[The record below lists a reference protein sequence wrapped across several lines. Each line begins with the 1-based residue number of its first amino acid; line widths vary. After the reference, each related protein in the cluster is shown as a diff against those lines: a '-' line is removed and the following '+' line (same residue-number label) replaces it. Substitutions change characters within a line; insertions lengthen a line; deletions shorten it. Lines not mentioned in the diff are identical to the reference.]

1 MKKEKEKI
9 TNIPT
14 EKKIKNKKDK
24 TATFN
29 LIEVIVIIIMT
40 SLVVSVSTGIIV
52 YKNYYKIDKTSSNK
66 DYLKELEYAYNNIL
80 NSYVEKVDEKELTN
94 AAIKGMYNYLGDP
107 YTSYLD
113 KDSTDNLM
121 DRLKGE
127 YKGIGVEI
135 TTNESGTV
143 VMTVFENSPAEEAG
157 IMVGDIITKVKG
169 VDVNGKTTSE
179 VSNMIKS
186 TNGNVE
192 IEVNRGGITKTLT
205 LKVSTVRIKSV
216 IKNKYDKTGY
226 LRIET
231 FSNTTY
237 KQFKENLETLEK
249 DGIENLIVDVRNNG
263 GGFLNSAVE
272 IAELFVEK
280 GKPIYGLQTKD
291 KKEMYK
297 DTTKE
302 KRDYK
307 VIVLINGGSAS
318 ASEVLAAALKES
330 YGATL
335 LGTKSYGKG
344 TVQDTSEL
352 ESGGMIKYTTAY
364 WLTPKGVTINEKG
377 LTPDIEVTGS
387 FKDGMTLEN
396 DVELQ
401 TAINN
406 LKQIYTKRKKKLGLD
421 LVLCYNIISERGY
434 L

>member
-9 TNIPT
+9 TNIPK
-14 EKKIKNKKDK
+14 EKKIKNKKEK
-24 TATFN
+24 IATFN

-113 KDSTDNLM
+113 EDSTDNLM

-186 TNGNVE
+186 TNGNIE

-205 LKVSTVRIKSV
+205 LKVSTVSIKSV

-237 KQFKENLETLEK
+237 KQFKESLESLEK

-302 KRDYK
+302 KRNYK

-387 FKDGMTLEN
+387 FEDGMTLEN
-396 DVELQ
+396 DIELQ

-406 LKQIYTKRKKKLGLD
+406 LK
-421 LVLCYNIISERGY
+421 
-434 L
+434 

>member
-9 TNIPT
+9 TNMPK

-205 LKVSTVRIKSV
+205 LKVSTVSIKSV

-364 WLTPKGVTINEKG
+364 WLTPKGITINEKG

-406 LKQIYTKRKKKLGLD
+406 LK
-421 LVLCYNIISERGY
+421 
-434 L
+434 

>member
-1 MKKEKEKI
+1 MKKEKEKEKV
-9 TNIPT
+9 TNMQK

-24 TATFN
+24 IATFN

-205 LKVSTVRIKSV
+205 LKVSTVSIKSV

-237 KQFKENLETLEK
+237 KQFKESLETLEK

-302 KRDYK
+302 KREYK

-387 FKDGMTLEN
+387 FKDGMILEN

-406 LKQIYTKRKKKLGLD
+406 LK
-421 LVLCYNIISERGY
+421 
-434 L
+434 

>member
-14 EKKIKNKKDK
+14 EKIIKNKKDK

-169 VDVNGKTTSE
+169 IDVNGKTTSE

-307 VIVLINGGSAS
+307 VMVLINGGSAS

-406 LKQIYTKRKKKLGLD
+406 LK
-421 LVLCYNIISERGY
+421 
-434 L
+434 

>member
-169 VDVNGKTTSE
+169 IDVNGKTTSE

-205 LKVSTVRIKSV
+205 LKVSTVSIKSV
-216 IKNKYDKTGY
+216 VKNKYDKTGY

-237 KQFKENLETLEK
+237 KQFKESLEALEK

-272 IAELFVEK
+272 IAELFVGK

-307 VIVLINGGSAS
+307 VMVLINGGSAS

-406 LKQIYTKRKKKLGLD
+406 LK
-421 LVLCYNIISERGY
+421 
-434 L
+434 

>member
-127 YKGIGVEI
+127 YKGIGIEI

-205 LKVSTVRIKSV
+205 LKVSTVSIKSV

-406 LKQIYTKRKKKLGLD
+406 LK
-421 LVLCYNIISERGY
+421 
-434 L
+434 

>member
-1 MKKEKEKI
+1 MKKEKEKEKI
-9 TNIPT
+9 TNMPK

-24 TATFN
+24 IATFN

-205 LKVSTVRIKSV
+205 LKVSTVSIKSV
-216 IKNKYDKTGY
+216 VKNKYDKTGY

-237 KQFKENLETLEK
+237 KQFKESLETLEK

-387 FKDGMTLEN
+387 FKDKMTLEN

-406 LKQIYTKRKKKLGLD
+406 LK
-421 LVLCYNIISERGY
+421 
-434 L
+434 

>member
-1 MKKEKEKI
+1 MKKEKEKEKI
-9 TNIPT
+9 TKVPK

-205 LKVSTVRIKSV
+205 LKVSTVSIKSV
-216 IKNKYDKTGY
+216 VKNKYDKTGY

-237 KQFKENLETLEK
+237 KQFKESLETLEK

-318 ASEVLAAALKES
+318 ASEVLASALKES

-387 FKDGMTLEN
+387 FKDEMTLEN

-406 LKQIYTKRKKKLGLD
+406 LK
-421 LVLCYNIISERGY
+421 
-434 L
+434 

>member
-1 MKKEKEKI
+1 MKKEKEKEKI
-9 TNIPT
+9 TNMPK

-169 VDVNGKTTSE
+169 IDVNGKTTSE

-205 LKVSTVRIKSV
+205 LKVSTVSIKSV
-216 IKNKYDKTGY
+216 VKNKYDKTGY

-237 KQFKENLETLEK
+237 KQFKESLETLEK

-387 FKDGMTLEN
+387 FKDEMTLEN

-406 LKQIYTKRKKKLGLD
+406 LK
-421 LVLCYNIISERGY
+421 
-434 L
+434 

>member
-205 LKVSTVRIKSV
+205 LKVSTVSIKSV

-237 KQFKENLETLEK
+237 KQFKESLETLEK

-377 LTPDIEVTGS
+377 LTPDFEVTGS
-387 FKDGMTLEN
+387 FKDDMTLEN

-406 LKQIYTKRKKKLGLD
+406 LK
-421 LVLCYNIISERGY
+421 
-434 L
+434 

>member
-1 MKKEKEKI
+1 MIIKKKEKEKI
-9 TNIPT
+9 TNMPK

-24 TATFN
+24 IATFN

-205 LKVSTVRIKSV
+205 LKVSTVSIKSV

-237 KQFKENLETLEK
+237 KQFKESLETLEK

-272 IAELFVEK
+272 IAELFIEK

-387 FKDGMTLEN
+387 FKDEMTLEN

-406 LKQIYTKRKKKLGLD
+406 LK
-421 LVLCYNIISERGY
+421 
-434 L
+434 

>member
-1 MKKEKEKI
+1 MKKEKEKEKV
-9 TNIPT
+9 TNMQK

-24 TATFN
+24 IATFN

-157 IMVGDIITKVKG
+157 IMVEDIITKVKG

-205 LKVSTVRIKSV
+205 LKVSTVSIKSV

-237 KQFKENLETLEK
+237 KQFKESLETLEK

-406 LKQIYTKRKKKLGLD
+406 LK
-421 LVLCYNIISERGY
+421 
-434 L
+434 

>member
-205 LKVSTVRIKSV
+205 LKVSTVSIKSV

-237 KQFKENLETLEK
+237 KQFKESLESLEK

-280 GKPIYGLQTKD
+280 GKSIYGLQTKD

-406 LKQIYTKRKKKLGLD
+406 LK
-421 LVLCYNIISERGY
+421 
-434 L
+434 

>member
-9 TNIPT
+9 TNMPK

-205 LKVSTVRIKSV
+205 LKVSTVSIKSV
-216 IKNKYDKTGY
+216 VKNKYDKTGY

-237 KQFKENLETLEK
+237 KQFKESLETLEK

-307 VIVLINGGSAS
+307 VMVLINGGSAS

-387 FKDGMTLEN
+387 FKDGMILEN

-406 LKQIYTKRKKKLGLD
+406 LK
-421 LVLCYNIISERGY
+421 
-434 L
+434 

>member
-1 MKKEKEKI
+1 MKKEKEKEKI
-9 TNIPT
+9 TNMPK

-24 TATFN
+24 IATFN

-205 LKVSTVRIKSV
+205 LKVSTVSIKSV

-237 KQFKENLETLEK
+237 KQFKESLETLEK
-249 DGIENLIVDVRNNG
+249 EGIENLIVDVRNNG

-377 LTPDIEVTGS
+377 LTPDIEVIGS
-387 FKDGMTLEN
+387 FKDEMTLEN

-406 LKQIYTKRKKKLGLD
+406 LK
-421 LVLCYNIISERGY
+421 
-434 L
+434 

>member
-14 EKKIKNKKDK
+14 EKIIKNKKDK

-406 LKQIYTKRKKKLGLD
+406 LK
-421 LVLCYNIISERGY
+421 
-434 L
+434 

>member
-205 LKVSTVRIKSV
+205 LKVSTVSIKSV
-216 IKNKYDKTGY
+216 VKNKYDKTGY

-307 VIVLINGGSAS
+307 VMVLINGGSAS

-406 LKQIYTKRKKKLGLD
+406 LK
-421 LVLCYNIISERGY
+421 
-434 L
+434 

>member
-1 MKKEKEKI
+1 MKKEKEKEKI
-9 TNIPT
+9 TNMPK

-24 TATFN
+24 IATFN

-205 LKVSTVRIKSV
+205 LKVSTVSIKSV
-216 IKNKYDKTGY
+216 VKNKYDKTGY

-237 KQFKENLETLEK
+237 KQFKESLETLEK

-335 LGTKSYGKG
+335 LGSKSYGKG

-387 FKDGMTLEN
+387 FKDEMTLEN

-406 LKQIYTKRKKKLGLD
+406 LK
-421 LVLCYNIISERGY
+421 
-434 L
+434 

>member
-1 MKKEKEKI
+1 MKKDKEKI
-9 TNIPT
+9 TNIPK
-14 EKKIKNKKDK
+14 EKKIKNKKEK
-24 TATFN
+24 IATFN

-113 KDSTDNLM
+113 EDSTDNLM

-135 TTNESGTV
+135 TANESGTV

-169 VDVNGKTTSE
+169 IDVSGKTTSE

-186 TNGNVE
+186 TNGNIE
-192 IEVNRGGITKTLT
+192 IEVNRGGTTKTLT
-205 LKVSTVRIKSV
+205 LKVSTVSIKSV

-237 KQFKENLETLEK
+237 KQFKESLENLEK

-302 KRDYK
+302 KRNYK

-377 LTPDIEVTGS
+377 LNPDIEVTGS
-387 FKDGMTLEN
+387 FEDGMTLEN
-396 DVELQ
+396 DIELQ

-406 LKQIYTKRKKKLGLD
+406 LK
-421 LVLCYNIISERGY
+421 
-434 L
+434 

>member
-307 VIVLINGGSAS
+307 VVVLINGGSAS

-406 LKQIYTKRKKKLGLD
+406 LK
-421 LVLCYNIISERGY
+421 
-434 L
+434 

>member
-1 MKKEKEKI
+1 MKKEKEKEKI
-9 TNIPT
+9 TNMPK
-14 EKKIKNKKDK
+14 EKKIKNEKDK
-24 TATFN
+24 IATFN

-205 LKVSTVRIKSV
+205 LKVSTVSIKSV
-216 IKNKYDKTGY
+216 VKNKYDKTGY

-237 KQFKENLETLEK
+237 KQFKESLETLEK

-272 IAELFVEK
+272 IAELFIEK

-406 LKQIYTKRKKKLGLD
+406 LK
-421 LVLCYNIISERGY
+421 
-434 L
+434 

>member
-9 TNIPT
+9 TNMPK

-205 LKVSTVRIKSV
+205 LKVSTVSIKSV

-307 VIVLINGGSAS
+307 VMVLINGGSAS

-387 FKDGMTLEN
+387 FKDGMILEN

-406 LKQIYTKRKKKLGLD
+406 LK
-421 LVLCYNIISERGY
+421 
-434 L
+434 

>member
-1 MKKEKEKI
+1 MKKEKEKEKI
-9 TNIPT
+9 TNMPK

-24 TATFN
+24 IATFN

-205 LKVSTVRIKSV
+205 LKVSTVSIKSV
-216 IKNKYDKTGY
+216 VKNKYDKTGY

-237 KQFKENLETLEK
+237 KQFKESLETLEK

-387 FKDGMTLEN
+387 FKDGMILEN

-406 LKQIYTKRKKKLGLD
+406 LK
-421 LVLCYNIISERGY
+421 
-434 L
+434 

>member
-1 MKKEKEKI
+1 MKKDKEKI
-9 TNIPT
+9 TNMPK
-14 EKKIKNKKDK
+14 EKKIKNKKEK
-24 TATFN
+24 IATFN

-113 KDSTDNLM
+113 EDSTDNLM

-135 TTNESGTV
+135 TANESRTV

-169 VDVNGKTTSE
+169 IDVSGKTTSE

-186 TNGNVE
+186 TNGNIE

-205 LKVSTVRIKSV
+205 LKVSTVSIKSV

-237 KQFKENLETLEK
+237 KQFKESLENLEK

-302 KRDYK
+302 KRNYK

-377 LTPDIEVTGS
+377 LNPDIEVTGS
-387 FKDGMTLEN
+387 FEDGMTLEN
-396 DVELQ
+396 DIELQ

-406 LKQIYTKRKKKLGLD
+406 LK
-421 LVLCYNIISERGY
+421 
-434 L
+434 

>member
-14 EKKIKNKKDK
+14 EKIIKNKKDK

-216 IKNKYDKTGY
+216 IKNKYNKTGY

-249 DGIENLIVDVRNNG
+249 DGIEKLIVDVRNNG

-307 VIVLINGGSAS
+307 VMVLINGGSAS

-406 LKQIYTKRKKKLGLD
+406 LK
-421 LVLCYNIISERGY
+421 
-434 L
+434 

>member
-307 VIVLINGGSAS
+307 VMVLINGGSAS

-387 FKDGMTLEN
+387 FKDEMTLEN

-406 LKQIYTKRKKKLGLD
+406 LK
-421 LVLCYNIISERGY
+421 
-434 L
+434 

>member
-14 EKKIKNKKDK
+14 EKIIKNKKDK

-205 LKVSTVRIKSV
+205 LKVSTVRIKTV

-307 VIVLINGGSAS
+307 VMVLINGGSAS

-406 LKQIYTKRKKKLGLD
+406 LK
-421 LVLCYNIISERGY
+421 
-434 L
+434 

>member
-14 EKKIKNKKDK
+14 EKIIKNKKDK

-192 IEVNRGGITKTLT
+192 IEVNRGEITKTLT

-307 VIVLINGGSAS
+307 VMVLINGGSAS

-406 LKQIYTKRKKKLGLD
+406 LK
-421 LVLCYNIISERGY
+421 
-434 L
+434 

>member
-14 EKKIKNKKDK
+14 EKIIKNKKDK

-307 VIVLINGGSAS
+307 VMVLINGGSAS
-318 ASEVLAAALKES
+318 ASEVLVAALKES

-406 LKQIYTKRKKKLGLD
+406 LK
-421 LVLCYNIISERGY
+421 
-434 L
+434 

>member
-192 IEVNRGGITKTLT
+192 IEVNRGDITKTLT
-205 LKVSTVRIKSV
+205 LKVSTVSIKSV

-307 VIVLINGGSAS
+307 VMVLINGGSAS

-406 LKQIYTKRKKKLGLD
+406 LK
-421 LVLCYNIISERGY
+421 
-434 L
+434 

>member
-9 TNIPT
+9 TNTPT

-205 LKVSTVRIKSV
+205 LKVSTVSIKSV

-237 KQFKENLETLEK
+237 KQFKESLEALEK

-307 VIVLINGGSAS
+307 VMVLINGGSAS

-406 LKQIYTKRKKKLGLD
+406 LK
-421 LVLCYNIISERGY
+421 
-434 L
+434 

>member
-1 MKKEKEKI
+1 MKKEKEKEKI
-9 TNIPT
+9 TNMPK

-24 TATFN
+24 IATFN

-169 VDVNGKTTSE
+169 VDVSGKTTSE

-205 LKVSTVRIKSV
+205 LKVSTVSIKSV
-216 IKNKYDKTGY
+216 VKNKYDKTGY

-237 KQFKENLETLEK
+237 KQFKESLETLEK

-387 FKDGMTLEN
+387 FKDEMTLEN

-406 LKQIYTKRKKKLGLD
+406 LK
-421 LVLCYNIISERGY
+421 
-434 L
+434 

>member
-80 NSYVEKVDEKELTN
+80 NSYVEKVDEKELSN

-205 LKVSTVRIKSV
+205 LKVSTVSIKSV

-307 VIVLINGGSAS
+307 VMVLINGGSAS

-387 FKDGMTLEN
+387 FKDGMILEN

-406 LKQIYTKRKKKLGLD
+406 LK
-421 LVLCYNIISERGY
+421 
-434 L
+434 

>member
-1 MKKEKEKI
+1 MKKEKEKEKI
-9 TNIPT
+9 TNMPK

-24 TATFN
+24 IATFN

-205 LKVSTVRIKSV
+205 LKVSTVSIKSV
-216 IKNKYDKTGY
+216 VKNKYDKTGY

-237 KQFKENLETLEK
+237 KQFKESLETLEK

-318 ASEVLAAALKES
+318 ASEVLAVALKES

-406 LKQIYTKRKKKLGLD
+406 LK
-421 LVLCYNIISERGY
+421 
-434 L
+434 

>member
-157 IMVGDIITKVKG
+157 IMVGDIITKVNG

-205 LKVSTVRIKSV
+205 LKVSTVSIKSV
-216 IKNKYDKTGY
+216 VKKKYDKTGY

-237 KQFKENLETLEK
+237 KQFKESLETLEK
-249 DGIENLIVDVRNNG
+249 EGIENLIVDVRNNG

-406 LKQIYTKRKKKLGLD
+406 LK
-421 LVLCYNIISERGY
+421 
-434 L
+434 

>member
-14 EKKIKNKKDK
+14 EKIIKNKKDK

-307 VIVLINGGSAS
+307 VMVLINGGSAS

-335 LGTKSYGKG
+335 LGTKRE
-344 TVQDTSEL
+344 Q
-352 ESGGMIKYTTAY
+352 
-364 WLTPKGVTINEKG
+364 
-377 LTPDIEVTGS
+377 
-387 FKDGMTLEN
+387 FKTHQNLSQ
-396 DVELQ
+396 VE
-401 TAINN
+401 
-406 LKQIYTKRKKKLGLD
+406 
-421 LVLCYNIISERGY
+421 
-434 L
+434 

>member
-1 MKKEKEKI
+1 MKKEKEKEKV
-9 TNIPT
+9 TNMQK

-24 TATFN
+24 IATFN

-205 LKVSTVRIKSV
+205 LKVSTVSIKSV

-237 KQFKENLETLEK
+237 KQFKESLETLEK

-318 ASEVLAAALKES
+318 ASEVLASALKES

-387 FKDGMTLEN
+387 FKDEMTLEN

-406 LKQIYTKRKKKLGLD
+406 LK
-421 LVLCYNIISERGY
+421 
-434 L
+434 

>member
-9 TNIPT
+9 TNMPK

-205 LKVSTVRIKSV
+205 LKVSTVSIKSV
-216 IKNKYDKTGY
+216 VKNKYDKTGY

-237 KQFKENLETLEK
+237 KQFKESLETLEK

-406 LKQIYTKRKKKLGLD
+406 LK
-421 LVLCYNIISERGY
+421 
-434 L
+434 

>member
-29 LIEVIVIIIMT
+29 LMEVIVIIIMT

-205 LKVSTVRIKSV
+205 LKVSTVSIKSV

-307 VIVLINGGSAS
+307 VMVLINGGSAS

-387 FKDGMTLEN
+387 FKDGMILEN

-406 LKQIYTKRKKKLGLD
+406 LK
-421 LVLCYNIISERGY
+421 
-434 L
+434 